1 MAHPVKKPSSD
12 TAATSIGLPRPSYF
26 RRLSA
31 LFGGGG
37 EVETA
42 GSAATSPSD
51 LAAAAAAAAN
61 GRIGSLRGSYAPPS
75 APEPWMKK
83 TAADT
88 QAGTR
93 DLGETM
99 LPTAD

>member
-51 LAAAAAAAAN
+51 LAGAAAAAAN
-61 GRIGSLRGSYAPPS
+61 GRIVSLRGSYAPPAAS
-75 APEPWMKK
+75 EPWMKK
-83 TAADT
+83 RTGDT
-88 QAGTR
+88 EAVIM
-93 DLGETM
+93 DFAETM
-99 LPTAD
+99 PATSR